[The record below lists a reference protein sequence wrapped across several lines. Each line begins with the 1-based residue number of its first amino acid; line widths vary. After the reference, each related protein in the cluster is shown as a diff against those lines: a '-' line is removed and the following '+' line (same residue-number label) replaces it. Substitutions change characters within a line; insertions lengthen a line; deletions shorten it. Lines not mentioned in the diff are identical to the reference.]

1 MKCYQ
6 NLTKKEKRPFVYITS
21 PSSWA
26 GLERPVGPAV
36 VDSII
41 QCGLKCSH
49 MGEECGAI
57 QYHNMTQ
64 ACTLVKVN
72 ILSWRPLN
80 TLQRTILTSDGLST
94 TGELRSGQCWS
105 LCVHTYQVLSWRSC
119 HALGRIITIIFFSSF
134 DKRREECTWTLESGN
149 FQP

>member
-64 ACTLVKVN
+64 ACTLAKVN

-80 TLQRTILTSDGLST
+80 TSQDNSDLRWTVCHRRAPERTVLVSMCPHIS
-94 TGELRSGQCWS
+94 S
-105 LCVHTYQVLSWRSC
+105 LVLKVMSC
-119 HALGRIITIIFFSSF
+119 SRQNYYNNFF
-134 DKRREECTWTLESGN
+134 
-149 FQP
+149 